1 MNSPFETN
9 HGNKNIYPMY
19 GSSCDL
25 ASFDFK
31 EDLQLQGGG
40 GMDALYKQP
49 YVSIWNYQKK
59 DKCKLVCRWLF

>member
-9 HGNKNIYPMY
+9 HNNNNMHPMY

-31 EDLQLQGGG
+31 EDLQLQGGV

-49 YVSIWNYQKK
+49 DVSIWN
-59 DKCKLVCRWLF
+59 F